1 LFVDETSSQAIG
13 RISSGGFGPTVSA
26 PVAMGYVPT
35 EYAKTGTKLF
45 AEVRG
50 SRLPVKTAD
59 LPFITPGY
67 KRS

>member
-1 LFVDETSSQAIG
+1 
-13 RISSGGFGPTVSA
+13 
-26 PVAMGYVPT
+26 MGYVPT